1 MVVQVCFPG
10 NSMPHGQS
18 GELMFLYDVRC
29 VFPSGISSGRS
40 LAKFAF
46 QEMLVSLLLPKIPK
60 SGSSFGVSFQ
70 EFGVSEQQKGAGGSQ
85 VLLPW
90 FYSCRETGAV
100 WHLDP
105 VSSHLPAA
113 PAPVELGT
121 WENRTS
127 PRRKSV
133 KRSCAGRG
141 SVQRLF
147 LPHFSGIGFGG
158 FPLGREGALECC
170 SSWAASC
177 FFTTAAHCAMV

>member
-1 MVVQVCFPG
+1 
-10 NSMPHGQS
+10 
-18 GELMFLYDVRC
+18 MFLYDICC
-29 VFPSGISSGRS
+29 VFPSGISSRRS

-46 QEMLVSLLLPKIPK
+46 SGNVGFSLLLPKIPT

-113 PAPVELGT
+113 PAPMDLGT
-121 WENRTS
+121 N
-127 PRRKSV
+127 
-133 KRSCAGRG
+133 
-141 SVQRLF
+141 
-147 LPHFSGIGFGG
+147 
-158 FPLGREGALECC
+158 LGEQNI
-170 SSWAASC
+170 S
-177 FFTTAAHCAMV
+177 